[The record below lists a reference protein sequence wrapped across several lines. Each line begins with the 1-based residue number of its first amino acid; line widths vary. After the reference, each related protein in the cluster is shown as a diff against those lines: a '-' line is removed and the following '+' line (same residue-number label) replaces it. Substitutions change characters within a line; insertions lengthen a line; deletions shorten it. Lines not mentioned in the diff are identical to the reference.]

1 MYIFAARTIIPL
13 LNAQGG
19 VLLIKKMELMKIKS
33 LLVVALMMCGI
44 IVASAQSMEKFR
56 FGATFGM
63 NVSTITKSDMD
74 SKIGFNAGLRGEYNF
89 IEDMYL
95 GVGLGYSHKGVK
107 EDDLKASAGYIEI
120 PVHFGYRMGLTDK
133 ISAFG
138 EFGPYFGI
146 GVAGKW
152 KFDGEKLGD
161 FFGEDEAKRFDM
173 GLGLRAGV
181 EFMQKYQVHIGYDF
195 GLMKLYDE
203 DKNRNGNF
211 TLGVS
216 YMF

>member
-1 MYIFAARTIIPL
+1 
-13 LNAQGG
+13 
-19 VLLIKKMELMKIKS
+19 MKIKS

-44 IVASAQSMEKFR
+44 TVASAQSMEKFR

-89 IEDMYL
+89 TEDMYL

-133 ISAFG
+133 ISTFG

-195 GLMKLYDE
+195 GLLKIYE
-203 DKNRNGNF
+203 GEKNRNGNF

>member
-1 MYIFAARTIIPL
+1 
-13 LNAQGG
+13 
-19 VLLIKKMELMKIKS
+19 MKG
-33 LLVVALMMCGI
+33 LLVAVLMMCGI
-44 IVASAQSMEKFR
+44 TVASAQSMEKFR

-63 NVSTITKSDMD
+63 NVSAITKSDMN
-74 SKIGFNAGLRGEYNF
+74 SKIGFNAGVRGEYNF
-89 IEDMYL
+89 TEDMYL
-95 GVGLGYSHKGVK
+95 GVGLGYSHKGAK
-107 EDDLKASAGYIEI
+107 EDDLKISAGYIEI

-152 KFDGEKLGD
+152 KFDGEDLGD
-161 FFGEDEAKRFDM
+161 FFGDDEAKRFDM

>member
-1 MYIFAARTIIPL
+1 
-13 LNAQGG
+13 
-19 VLLIKKMELMKIKS
+19 MKIKS

-44 IVASAQSMEKFR
+44 TVASAQSMEKFR

-89 IEDMYL
+89 TEDMYL

-133 ISAFG
+133 ISTFG

-195 GLMKLYDE
+195 GLLKIYEDE
-203 DKNRNGNF
+203 KNRNGNF

>member
-1 MYIFAARTIIPL
+1 
-13 LNAQGG
+13 
-19 VLLIKKMELMKIKS
+19 MKIKS

-44 IVASAQSMEKFR
+44 TVASAQSMEKFR

-89 IEDMYL
+89 TEDMYL

-133 ISAFG
+133 ISTFG

-152 KFDGEKLGD
+152 KFDGEKLDD

-195 GLMKLYDE
+195 GLLKIYEDE
-203 DKNRNGNF
+203 KNRNGNF

>member
-1 MYIFAARTIIPL
+1 
-13 LNAQGG
+13 
-19 VLLIKKMELMKIKS
+19 
-33 LLVVALMMCGI
+33 MMCGI
-44 IVASAQSMEKFR
+44 AVASAQSMEKFR

-89 IEDMYL
+89 TEDMYL

-133 ISAFG
+133 ISTFG

-195 GLMKLYDE
+195 GLLKIYEDE
-203 DKNRNGNF
+203 KNRNGNF

>member
-1 MYIFAARTIIPL
+1 
-13 LNAQGG
+13 
-19 VLLIKKMELMKIKS
+19 MKLRS
-33 LLVVALMMCGI
+33 LLVAAFMMCG
-44 IVASAQSMEKFR
+44 VMAASAQVEQGFR
-56 FGATFGM
+56 WGATFGM

-74 SKIGFNAGLRGEYNF
+74 SKMGFNVGVRGECNF
-89 IEDMYL
+89 TEDMYV
-95 GVGLGYSHKGVK
+95 GFGLGYSHKGAK
-107 EDDLKASAGYIEI
+107 EDDLKATAGYVEI

-152 KFDGEKLGD
+152 KFDGEELGD
-161 FFGEDEAKRFDM
+161 FFGDDEAKRFDM

-181 EFMQKYQVHIGYDF
+181 ELMQKYQVHIGYDF